1 MTSHYN
7 INTILNSFS
16 EVLFLS
22 IYVDSDDDRLKDW
35 YSHAVDEHNSA
46 ILRACDTDVYDR
58 HVNSGFDLPV
68 PVLPIFNPRMVNR
81 IDFRVQCSAVRYV
94 LQGQEV
100 ISRNSGFYMYPRSS
114 LSRTDLRMANSVGII
129 DSGYRGNIQG
139 MFDYVGDRIYVD
151 KAVEQYDRIVQLCS
165 PTLGPV
171 YVELVPSNI
180 LERTERGVGGIG
192 STGF

>member
-1 MTSHYN
+1 
-7 INTILNSFS
+7 
-16 EVLFLS
+16 
-22 IYVDSDDDRLKDW
+22 
-35 YSHAVDEHNSA
+35 
-46 ILRACDTDVYDR
+46 
-58 HVNSGFDLPV
+58 
-68 PVLPIFNPRMVNR
+68 
-81 IDFRVQCSAVRYV
+81 
-94 LQGQEV
+94 
-100 ISRNSGFYMYPRSS
+100 
-114 LSRTDLRMANSVGII
+114 MANSVGII